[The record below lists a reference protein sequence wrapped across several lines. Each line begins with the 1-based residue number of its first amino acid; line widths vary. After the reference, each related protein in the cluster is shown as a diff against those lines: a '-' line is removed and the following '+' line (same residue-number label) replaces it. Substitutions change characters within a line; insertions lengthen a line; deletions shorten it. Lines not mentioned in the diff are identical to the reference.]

1 MPEPQEYTF
10 ERYLS
15 SKKSVDDRSLNRS
28 VWDRLA
34 AEISSLTKPIRVL
47 ELGSGIGTMVE
58 RAIDWGLLKHAEYT
72 CVDSMSENTS
82 EVFVR
87 LAAWASEKDYK
98 FSKDEKSVRLIR
110 ENHDILVKP
119 VTEDVLE
126 FMENPDNKSSWD
138 LIIANA
144 FLDLVDV
151 AVVLPDLLAM
161 LKPGGL
167 FYFTINFDGATILQP
182 GINGDFDSKIES
194 MYHRTMDERVIKGRR
209 SGDSRTGRHLFQHA
223 RKAGAEILEAGPSDW
238 VVFAGSQG
246 YREDE
251 AYFLHFIVHT
261 MGLALSGHPE
271 LDPVLFGKWITERHR
286 QIEEGALVY
295 IAHQIDFLGRIS
307 G

>member
-10 ERYLS
+10 GRYLS

-28 VWDRLA
+28 VWERLA
-34 AEISSLTKPIRVL
+34 AEIPPRPEPLRVL
-47 ELGSGIGTMVE
+47 ELGSGIGTMIE
-58 RAIDWGLLKHAEYT
+58 RAIDWGLLRQAAYT
-72 CVDSMSENTS
+72 CVDSVAENTS

-87 LAAWASEKDYK
+87 LETWANDRNYK
-98 FSKDEKSVRLIR
+98 FSTDEKSVRLTR

-119 VTEDVLE
+119 VTADVLE
-126 FMENPDNKSSWD
+126 FMQDPENKSSCD
-138 LIIANA
+138 LIVANA
-144 FLDLVDV
+144 FLDLVD
-151 AVVLPDLLAM
+151 APVVLPDILAM

-167 FYFTINFDGATILQP
+167 FYFTINFDGTTILQP
-182 GINGDFDSKIES
+182 EIDGDLDSKIES
-194 MYHRTMDERVIKGRR
+194 LYHRTMDERVIKGRR

-223 RKAGAEILEAGPSDW
+223 RKTGAEILEAGPSDW
-238 VVFAGSQG
+238 VVFGAQG

-261 MGLALSGHPE
+261 IGLALSGHPE
-271 LDPVLFGKWITERHR
+271 LDPVLFGKWIAERHR
-286 QIEEGALVY
+286 QIEEGTLVY